1 MTLTERISKLAVVVN
16 QHTIGEYRCI
26 AWFGA
31 SALASLP
38 AKLMIATISLDN
50 SSSSDASNVTPSQLR
65 RGLDQETIHWKVSPG
80 NSVIIRCGDVISF
93 PPPVWSFYK

>member
-1 MTLTERISKLAVVVN
+1 MVS
-16 QHTIGEYRCI
+16 QHTVGEYRCI

-38 AKLMIATISLDN
+38 AKLLLATISLDN
-50 SSSSDASNVTPSQLR
+50 SNSDYNSKSTPSQLR
-65 RGLDQETIHWKVSPG
+65 RGLDQNVVRWTVSPG
-80 NSVIIRCGDVISF
+80 NSVIIKCGDVISF